1 MPSHLP
7 EAEPILP
14 GHTLIRPALG
24 MLKSSVK
31 FPHKDQE
38 NGAGV
43 LGNLNNLGIRYDGRN
58 ERILYSGF
66 RRTPAKYIVDKNKN
80 VLDQLLR
87 NIKKLTKTRS
97 KRDKRIVKIFPKNRY
112 RLHGPFAYKNLGN
125 VSPKRNSGK
134 RHKPYLRQD
143 DDDDDNEYNDGD
155 AEDDDDV
162 SWSDEYGQEYEENND
177 YIEPEHTDNDNSKKK
192 WFWDS
197 QNSFNHIK
205 INQEAPEYSDLIPVN
220 VSKDIRSWWFYHQ
233 DDYQPF
239 EAKTDE

>member
-66 RRTPAKYIVDKNKN
+66 RRTPAKYIVVAPVKSKASKPQYVLSSMVLDLDKNKN

-112 RLHGPFAYKNLGN
+112 RLHGP
-125 VSPKRNSGK
+125 
-134 RHKPYLRQD
+134 
-143 DDDDDNEYNDGD
+143 
-155 AEDDDDV
+155 
-162 SWSDEYGQEYEENND
+162 
-177 YIEPEHTDNDNSKKK
+177 KKK
-192 WFWDS
+192 KTSRFRK
-197 QNSFNHIK
+197 Q
-205 INQEAPEYSDLIPVN
+205 YPV
-220 VSKDIRSWWFYHQ
+220 KKF
-233 DDYQPF
+233 F
-239 EAKTDE
+239 A